1 LDEEKA
7 KKKHARVDLTKWFW
21 PKILHRM
28 LRLAKG
34 TANPNNNTYTS
45 DWQDGLIG
53 PGGLLLLLLLVPD
66 L

>member
-1 LDEEKA
+1 M
-7 KKKHARVDLTKWFW
+7 V
-21 PKILHRM
+21 
-28 LRLAKG
+28 LAQNFAQDVEAGKKG

-45 DWQDGLIG
+45 DWLDGLIG